1 MRHPLLRTV
10 LLVLVLLASGGGL
23 AWLWFDTD
31 GNIKNSQ
38 WAKPSPV
45 AAVVPNVSIKE
56 PVGMGLDEAT
66 LRPTV
71 ERPLFAT
78 DRKVPP
84 PPAPPTPPPP
94 PPPPPPPDALNGAHL
109 FGLIAGEQ
117 GFVILR
123 AEGKIRSVK
132 LNDNVGDWV
141 LKNIEER
148 TAQFE
153 RKEEKRTLN
162 LEYAKLGVPVNAA
175 AAAAA
180 PLPGVLP
187 APGLPANLSDR
198 TRAELEERAKRRE
211 ALRSRMPQQ

>member
-1 MRHPLLRTV
+1 
-10 LLVLVLLASGGGL
+10 LLVLALLASGGGL

-31 GNIKNSQ
+31 GNIKNSH
-38 WAKPSPV
+38 WAKPLSV
-45 AAVVPNVSIKE
+45 AAVVPSVSIKE

-66 LRPTV
+66 LSLTV

-94 PPPPPPPDALNGAHL
+94 PPPPPPPDALNGAQL
-109 FGLIAGEQ
+109 FGLISGEQ

-187 APGLPANLSDR
+187 PPGLPANLPES
-198 TRAELEERAKRRE
+198 AQAQIEERIKRRE

>member
-23 AWLWFDTD
+23 AWLWFDAG

-38 WAKPSPV
+38 WARPPAV
-45 AAVVPNVSIKE
+45 AAVVPTVSIKE

-66 LRPTV
+66 LSLTI

-153 RKEEKRTLN
+153 RKEEKRTLT
-162 LEYAKLGVPVNAA
+162 LEYAKLGVPVNAV
-175 AAAAA
+175 AAA
-180 PLPGVLP
+180 PLLGPNAAQSGAAAPNLP
-187 APGLPANLSDR
+187 NGAN
-198 TRAELEERAKRRE
+198 AELEARRKRRE
-211 ALRSRMPQQ
+211 AMRALPSQ

>member
-23 AWLWFDTD
+23 AWLWFDAD

-38 WAKPSPV
+38 WARPPAV
-45 AAVVPNVSIKE
+45 AAVVPTVSIKE

-66 LRPTV
+66 LSLTI

-153 RKEEKRTLN
+153 RKEEKRTLT

-175 AAAAA
+175 AAAPLLGTNAAQSGAAA
-180 PLPGVLP
+180 PNLPNG
-187 APGLPANLSDR
+187 AN
-198 TRAELEERAKRRE
+198 AELEARRKRRE
-211 ALRSRMPQQ
+211 AMRALPSQ

>member
-1 MRHPLLRTV
+1 L
-10 LLVLVLLASGGGL
+10 
-23 AWLWFDTD
+23 
-31 GNIKNSQ
+31 K
-38 WAKPSPV
+38 
-45 AAVVPNVSIKE
+45 
-56 PVGMGLDEAT
+56 
-66 LRPTV
+66 
-71 ERPLFAT
+71 
-78 DRKVPP
+78 
-84 PPAPPTPPPP
+84 
-94 PPPPPPPDALNGAHL
+94 GAHL
-109 FGLIAGEQ
+109 FGLIAGEE

-180 PLPGVLP
+180 ASPLPGVLP
-187 APGLPANLSDR
+187 APGLPANLPET
-198 TRAELEERAKRRE
+198 TRAELEERIKRRE
-211 ALRSRMPQQ
+211 ALRSRVPQQ

>member
-1 MRHPLLRTV
+1 MRHPLLRTG
-10 LLVLVLLASGGGL
+10 LLVLVLFASGGGL

-38 WAKPSPV
+38 WAKPSAV
-45 AAVVPNVSIKE
+45 AAVVPNISIKE

-66 LRPTV
+66 LSPTV

-84 PPAPPTPPPP
+84 PPAPPAPPPP
-94 PPPPPPPDALNGAHL
+94 PPPPPPPDALKGAHL

-123 AEGKIRSVK
+123 AEGKVRSVK

-175 AAAAA
+175 AAAAT
-180 PLPGVLP
+180 LPGMSP
-187 APGLPANLSDR
+187 APGLPANLSER
-198 TRAELEERAKRRE
+198 TRADLEERAKRRE
-211 ALRSRMPQQ
+211 AMRSRLPQ

>member
-10 LLVLVLLASGGGL
+10 LLVLVLLASGVGL
-23 AWLWFDTD
+23 AWLWFDAD

-38 WAKPSPV
+38 WEKPSSV
-45 AAVVPNVSIKE
+45 AAVVPSVSILE

-66 LRPTV
+66 LSLTI

-84 PPAPPTPPPP
+84 PPAPPPP

-123 AEGKIRSVK
+123 AEGKVRNVK
-132 LNDNVGDWV
+132 LNDSVGDWV

-148 TAQFE
+148 SAQFE

-175 AAAAA
+175 AAA
-180 PLPGVLP
+180 PLPGMSP
-187 APGLPANLSDR
+187 APGASANLPANAS
-198 TRAELEERAKRRE
+198 AELEERRKRRE
-211 ALRSRMPQQ
+211 AMRSRLPQ

>member
-153 RKEEKRTLN
+153 RKEEKRTLT

-175 AAAAA
+175 AAAPLLGTNAVQSGAAA
-180 PLPGVLP
+180 PNLPNG
-187 APGLPANLSDR
+187 AN
-198 TRAELEERAKRRE
+198 AELEARRKRRE
-211 ALRSRMPQQ
+211 AMRALPSQ

>member
-1 MRHPLLRTV
+1 MRHPLLRTG
-10 LLVLVLLASGGGL
+10 LLVLVLFASGGGL

-38 WAKPSPV
+38 WAKPSAV
-45 AAVVPNVSIKE
+45 AAVVPNISIKE

-66 LRPTV
+66 LSPTV

-84 PPAPPTPPPP
+84 PPAPPAPPPP

-123 AEGKIRSVK
+123 AEGKVRNVK
-132 LNDNVGDWV
+132 LNDSVGDWV

-175 AAAAA
+175 AAAAT
-180 PLPGVLP
+180 LPGMSP
-187 APGLPANLSDR
+187 APGLPANLSER
-198 TRAELEERAKRRE
+198 TRADLEERAKRRE
-211 ALRSRMPQQ
+211 AMRSRLPQ

>member
-10 LLVLVLLASGGGL
+10 LLVLVLLASGVGL
-23 AWLWFDTD
+23 AWLWFDAD

-38 WAKPSPV
+38 WEKPSSV
-45 AAVVPNVSIKE
+45 AAVVPSVSILE
-56 PVGMGLDEAT
+56 PVGMGLDEAA
-66 LRPTV
+66 LSLTV

-84 PPAPPTPPPP
+84 PPAPPAPPPP
-94 PPPPPPPDALNGAHL
+94 PPPPPPPEALNGAHL

-123 AEGKIRSVK
+123 AEGKVRNVK
-132 LNDNVGDWV
+132 LNDSVGDWV

-148 TAQFE
+148 SAQFE
-153 RKEEKRTLN
+153 RKEEKRTLT

-175 AAAAA
+175 AAA
-180 PLPGVLP
+180 PLPGVLA
-187 APGLPANLSDR
+187 APGASANLPANTS
-198 TRAELEERAKRRE
+198 AELEERRKRRE
-211 ALRSRMPQQ
+211 ALRSRLPQ

>member
-10 LLVLVLLASGGGL
+10 LLVLVLLSSGGGL
-23 AWLWFDTD
+23 AWLWFDTE

-38 WAKPSPV
+38 WEKPASV

-66 LRPTV
+66 LSLSL

-84 PPAPPTPPPP
+84 PPAPPPP

-109 FGLIAGEQ
+109 FGLIAGDQ

-123 AEGKIRSVK
+123 AEGKIRNVK

-141 LKNIEER
+141 LKNIQER
-148 TAQFE
+148 TAQF
-153 RKEEKRTLN
+153 
-162 LEYAKLGVPVNAA
+162 
-175 AAAAA
+175 
-180 PLPGVLP
+180 
-187 APGLPANLSDR
+187 
-198 TRAELEERAKRRE
+198 
-211 ALRSRMPQQ
+211 